1 MTDLLDDRGI
11 LYIIADLLSIITIAS
26 CLISKVPQIRTV
38 QTLRS
43 ATGLSLNGLLMELC
57 SYTVTMLYNFTNGY
71 AFLSYMEYPILLI
84 QEYVLV
90 YVVLKYENLLSKRA
104 FIWSGVYAAVF
115 FGFAIRIIPSS
126 LLMMLVPLTTPVG
139 ATSKVMQLV
148 AILKS
153 KNSQSVSLITW
164 GLSAFTNS
172 TRIYTIL
179 LDSADRMLLAN
190 FGISTVLST
199 SVFLAAWYYKKPKQE

>member
-1 MTDLLDDRGI
+1 MDPLDDRGI
-11 LYIIADLLSIITIAS
+11 LYIIADLLSLITIAS
-26 CLISKVPQIRTV
+26 CLVSKVPQIQTV
-38 QTLRS
+38 RQLRS

-71 AFLSYMEYPILLI
+71 AFLSYMEYPVLLV

-90 YVVLKYENLLSKRA
+90 YVVLKYMNLLNKPA
-104 FIWSGVYAAVF
+104 YIWSGVYVTVF
-115 FGFAIRIIPSS
+115 LAFATGILPGS
-126 LLMMLVPLTTPVG
+126 LIMMLVPLTTPVG

-153 KNSQSVSLITW
+153 KDSQSVSLITW
-164 GLSAFTNS
+164 ALSAFTNS

-179 LDSADRMLLAN
+179 LDSADKMLLAN
-190 FGISTVLST
+190 FGISTILSASVL
-199 SVFLAAWYYKKPKQE
+199 LAAWYYKKPKQE

>member
-1 MTDLLDDRGI
+1 MDLLDDRGI
-11 LYIIADLLSIITIAS
+11 LYVIADLLSLITIAS
-26 CLISKVPQIRTV
+26 CLVSKVPQIQTV
-38 QTLRS
+38 HQLRS

-71 AFLSYMEYPILLI
+71 AFLSYMEYPILLV

-90 YVVLKYENLLSKRA
+90 YVVLKYKNMLNKPA
-104 FIWSGVYAAVF
+104 YIWSGVYVAVF
-115 FGFAIRIIPSS
+115 SAFAIGVLPSS
-126 LLMMLVPLTTPVG
+126 LIMMLVPLTTPVG

-153 KNSQSVSLITW
+153 KDSQSVSLITW
-164 GLSAFTNS
+164 ALSAFTNS

-179 LDSADRMLLAN
+179 LDSADKMLLAN
-190 FGISTVLST
+190 FGISTILST
-199 SVFLAAWYYKKPKQE
+199 SVLLAAWYYKKPKQE

>member
-11 LYIIADLLSIITIAS
+11 LYIIADFLSIITIAS
-26 CLISKVPQIRTV
+26 CLVSKVPQIQTV
-38 QTLRS
+38 QKLRS
-43 ATGLSLNGLLMELC
+43 ATGLSINGLLMELC
-57 SYTVTMLYNFTNGY
+57 SYTVTMLYNYTNGY
-71 AFLSYMEYPILLI
+71 AFLSYMEYPILLL
-84 QEYVLV
+84 QEYVLI
-90 YVVLKYENLLSKRA
+90 YVVLKYENLLGQKA
-104 FIWSGVYAAVF
+104 TMWTGVYVAVF
-115 FGFAIRIIPSS
+115 VGFATGILPAS
-126 LLMMLVPLTTPVG
+126 LLMMLVPFTTPVG

-164 GLSAFTNS
+164 GISAFTNS

-179 LDSADRMLLAN
+179 LDSGDKMLLAN

-199 SVFLAAWYYKKPKQE
+199 SVLLAAWYYKKPKQE